1 MTSKKMKEFSILSM
15 LAFSLL
21 LFSCTGKAQNKTSE
35 NQMKQN
41 TIEVYDFHT
50 TNRCIT
56 CNAIEANTK
65 YTLDTYFADELK
77 SGKITFQVINLDE
90 KENEQLGEKFQA
102 YGTSLFLNVVT
113 NGKEK
118 QIDLTEFA
126 FMNGKNKEAFSNE
139 LKETLDKQLK
149 NI

>member
-1 MTSKKMKEFSILSM
+1 MKQLSIFSM
-15 LAFSLL
+15 LAISLF

-41 TIEVYDFHT
+41 TIEVFDFHT

-65 YTLDTYFADELK
+65 YTLETYFADEIK

-126 FMNGKNKEAFSNE
+126 FMKGKNKEAFSSE

>member
-1 MTSKKMKEFSILSM
+1 MTSKKMKQLRIFSM
-15 LAFSLL
+15 LAISLF
-21 LFSCTGKAQNKTSE
+21 LFSYTGKAQNKTSE

-41 TIEVYDFHT
+41 TIEVFDFHT

-65 YTLDTYFADELK
+65 YTLDTYFADEIK

-126 FMNGKNKEAFSNE
+126 FMNGKNKEAFSSE

-149 NI
+149 NL

>member
-1 MTSKKMKEFSILSM
+1 MTSKKMKQLSIFSM
-15 LAFSLL
+15 LAISLF

-41 TIEVYDFHT
+41 TIEVFDFHT

-65 YTLDTYFADELK
+65 YTLETYFADEIK

-126 FMNGKNKEAFSNE
+126 FMKGKNKEAFSSE

>member
-1 MTSKKMKEFSILSM
+1 MKQLSIFSM
-15 LAFSLL
+15 LAISLF

-41 TIEVYDFHT
+41 TIEVFDFHT

-65 YTLDTYFADELK
+65 YTLETYFADEIK

-126 FMNGKNKEAFSNE
+126 FMKGKAFSSE